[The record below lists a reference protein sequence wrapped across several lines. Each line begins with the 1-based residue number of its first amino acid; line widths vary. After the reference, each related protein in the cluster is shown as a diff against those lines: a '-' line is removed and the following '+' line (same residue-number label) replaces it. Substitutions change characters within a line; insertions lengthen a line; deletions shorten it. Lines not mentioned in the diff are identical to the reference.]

1 MRHLRVAF
9 DESFWQMAN
18 EWAHNNEPETDEGFE
33 EPPCLQDLIDLD
45 LSQSAVDFFFPD
57 ADFVEE
63 NNSQDVGP
71 VDLFCDEILDSPDD
85 QPLEESHFASPPLD
99 YPEVPGVNC
108 AACSFHRENT
118 GHDDAVCGLCYMRK
132 TAFAVYGRWLT
143 FAQPFIFVFIFFFCR
158 LYAYDFFYFRTSF
171 PSNARGE

>member
-18 EWAHNNEPETDEGFE
+18 DWAHNNEPETDEGFE

-57 ADFVEE
+57 ADLNEA

-118 GHDDAVCGLCYMRK
+118 GHEDAVCGLCYMRK
-132 TAFAVYGRWLT
+132 TAFAVYGM
-143 FAQPFIFVFIFFFCR
+143 
-158 LYAYDFFYFRTSF
+158 
-171 PSNARGE
+171 